1 MLEAVGMRPGQI
13 EPRNR
18 RWKKCVTLLE
28 RGAESEEKRELA
40 SDLDTVMV
48 DSLKALDLIRPIR
61 QADMPRANGAALT
74 LALGYASDPFA

>member
-61 QADMPRANGAALT
+61 EADISGLGLLLCKLT
-74 LALGYASDPFA
+74 LNLTQT